1 MKGTRA
7 LSFLLALVML
17 ASLVIPGSFALPA
30 KAEDTDNGMC
40 ISKTATDN
48 GDGTYTITLEAYATG
63 SKIISEVKTDIPTD
77 IVLVLDRSGSMSD
90 PIKTTERFT
99 VYQDSESIFG
109 TTYRTRNQDYYEFRH
124 NGGICNLWYEL
135 GGSYFSVSV
144 TAQETA
150 SYKPLDEN
158 LFNYVSDGW
167 NISENCYYYYA
178 NNLYEKVGEDSY
190 QKVTLEQTVEQTESG
205 DWWNP
210 TYTYTYS
217 FADGTSVSSTGRAT
231 VPNLGDHAPLYYKI
245 VDDTKTVYTYTYTD
259 ASGNVQTI
267 GTSTG
272 ATTKPNQTF
281 YERTLVSDTNG
292 DSRLD
297 ALKTAAG
304 GFVTAVA
311 EKAKGTDKTDPS
323 DDVKHRL
330 AVVSYASDSTKHTN
344 GLLDMT
350 VAGNVSTAK
359 NAINGLNAN
368 GGTMI
373 DSGINTAN
381 GIFADNPITSSDTNG
396 RQRVLIVFTDGAPG
410 SSGDWQEDSRN
421 TANNAI
427 NYANEAKNTYGATVY
442 TIGVFPG
449 ADASSPAFLPTYTDS
464 GYILNA
470 RQVANS
476 NRFMHLLSSNYPQA
490 TSMKA
495 TGALNSK
502 LNGNSY
508 YLSAADAGTLSS
520 IFQQIA
526 SNIESGGSSTTL
538 DANAVIRDI
547 IAPQF
552 ELPANATAESIKLYT
567 AESNSSVDSW
577 KSRET
582 FAGSVSLGPN
592 DNSVSVSGF
601 SFKDNWCGKETN
613 NGQETF
619 HDGKKLIIEFTV
631 QPKAGY
637 LGGNDV
643 YTNTSAGV
651 YENDTAQKPVFTF
664 ERPQVNV
671 PIKDVTVTATDK
683 NVYLLGDLTA
693 AQLKDGATVKVG
705 GVSLDLSQANNNYGL
720 EDWQTAYVDI
730 TVAVKDASGKVIPAD
745 GLTGLTDD
753 STYTVSVT
761 VSPKNEGTVTAQSGN
776 GTGAINVFKPVLT
789 YKDSEVYYGDNVP
802 TDFSGNLASTSW
814 QHNGAAADAETMGA
828 APALSF
834 QYTPGT
840 GVINDTIATKQDI
853 PVDVTVKIGTFD
865 VTQYVDFLHDN
876 CSGKTCAVPNG
887 SEFLLH
893 VKTCQLT
900 IAKVGGASDEPY
912 VFTVYKDNTKYS
924 EVTVMG
930 GSSETIV
937 ELPVGEY
944 SIAED
949 TGWSWRYNPSV
960 SGGVTLSSGNATGE
974 ITCTNSL
981 SKLYWLNGFS
991 SVVKNIFNKAG

>member
-17 ASLVIPGSFALPA
+17 ASLVIPGSLALPA
-30 KAEDTDNGMC
+30 KADDTDNGMC
-40 ISKTATDN
+40 ISKTAKDN

-90 PIKTTERFT
+90 PIKTTEQFT
-99 VYQDSESIFG
+99 VYEDVTILFA
-109 TTYRTRNQDYYEFRH
+109 TVHRTRNQDYYEYRH
-124 NGGICNLWYEL
+124 NGGIYNLWHKV
-135 GGSYFSVSV
+135 GNSYFSVSV
-144 TAQETA
+144 TRQENA
-150 SYKPLDEN
+150 SYKELDTE
-158 LFNYVSDGW
+158 LPNYVSGRW
-167 NISENCYYYYA
+167 NSISENCYYYYA
-178 NNLYEKVGEDSY
+178 NNLYEKVGEESY
-190 QKVTLEQTVEQTESG
+190 QKVELKEKQDG
-205 DWWNP
+205 DWRDP
-210 TYTYTYS
+210 TYTYTYT
-217 FADGTSVSSTGRAT
+217 FVDGTSVSSTGRDSK
-231 VPNLGDHAPLYYKI
+231 PELGSHAPLYYKT
-245 VDDTKTVYTYTYTD
+245 VDDTQTKYTYTYTD

-267 GTSTG
+267 GESIG
-272 ATTKPNQTF
+272 ATNKPKLTF

-552 ELPANATAESIKLYT
+552 ELPDNATAENIKLYT
-567 AESNSSVDSW
+567 AESNGSVNSW
-577 KSRET
+577 KTRET
-582 FAGSVSLGPN
+582 FDGSVSLGPN

-631 QPKAGY
+631 QPKAGF
-637 LGGNDV
+637 LGGNGV

-651 YENDTAQKPVFTF
+651 YENDKAQKPVFTF

-671 PIKDVTVTATDK
+671 PIKDVTVTAADK

-693 AQLKDGATVKVG
+693 AQLKDGATVTVGDTVG
-705 GVSLDLSQANNNYGL
+705 GVSLDLNEENYGL
-720 EDWQTAYVDI
+720 ADWQTEYVDI
-730 TVAVKDASGKVIPAD
+730 GVVIKDKNDTDISAT

-753 STYTVSVT
+753 NSYTVSVT
-761 VSPKNEGTVTAQSGN
+761 VSPKGTTDGAKS
-776 GTGAINVFKPVLT
+776 GTGTGNIYVYKPVLT
-789 YKDSEVYYGDNVP
+789 YKDSSVYYGDDVP
-802 TDFSGNLASTSW
+802 TNFTANLVSTQW
-814 QHNGAAADAETMGA
+814 KHGDTLDTAVTMDGT
-828 APALSF
+828 APKLTTTN
-834 QYTPGT
+834 TPDST
-840 GVINDTIATKQDI
+840 KIVDNKINTKQDV
-853 PVDVTVKIGTFD
+853 PVNVTVDIDGTDVTTHTTFPHQD
-865 VTQYVDFLHDN
+865 CVTGEDLKG
-876 CSGKTCAVPNG
+876 GK
-887 SEFLLH
+887 FLLH
-893 VKTCQLT
+893 VNTCQLT
-900 IAKVGGASDEPY
+900 IIKSGGDSSEPY
-912 VFTVYKDNTKYS
+912 VFTVLKDGEKYT

-930 GSSETIV
+930 NNSKTIY
-937 ELPVGEY
+937 ELPFGTY
-944 SIAED
+944 SIQED
-949 TGWSWRYNPSV
+949 TRWSWRYTPEYSNAVALSKDV
-960 SGGVTLSSGNATGE
+960 TSGT
-974 ITCTNSL
+974 ITCSNTQAKSF
-981 SKLYWLNGFS
+981 WLNGFS
-991 SVVKNIFNKAG
+991 NVMQNIFNKAG

>member
-7 LSFLLALVML
+7 ISFLLVFALM
-17 ASLVIPGSFALPA
+17 ASLVVPCFFAQPA
-30 KAEDTDNGMC
+30 RAEGTDNGMS
-40 ISKTATDN
+40 ISKTAKDN

-63 SKIISEVKTDIPTD
+63 SKVISQVKKDIPTD

-99 VYQDSESIFG
+99 VYQDSESFFD

-124 NGGICNLWYEL
+124 NGGICNLWYKL
-135 GGSYFSVSV
+135 GESYFSVSV
-144 TAQETA
+144 TKQEKA
-150 SYKPLDEN
+150 DYKDIPGDTT
-158 LFNYVSDGW
+158 
-167 NISENCYYYYA
+167 NIDYYYDYYYDSP
-178 NNLYEKVGEDSY
+178 NLYEKVGETYKPVRLYVSTDWETFTYEFSDGS
-190 QKVTLEQTVEQTESG
+190 TV
-205 DWWNP
+205 
-210 TYTYTYS
+210 
-217 FADGTSVSSTGRAT
+217 VSSGRRIWNKK
-231 VPNLGDHAPLYYKI
+231 PNLANHAPLYYKI
-245 VDDTKTVYTYTYTD
+245 VDDTQTVYTYTYTD
-259 ASGNVQTI
+259 ASGNVKTI

-272 ATTKPNQTF
+272 ATTKPDLTL
-281 YERTLVSDTNG
+281 YERTLVSVTG
-292 DSRLD
+292 GGSRLD

-311 EKAKGTDKTDPS
+311 DKAKGTDKADPS

-330 AVVSYASDSTKHTN
+330 AVVSYAGNSINNTN

-350 VAGNVSTAK
+350 VTGNVTTAQ
-359 NAINGLNAN
+359 NAINGLRAD

-373 DSGINTAN
+373 DSGISTAN
-381 GIFADNPITSSDTNG
+381 GIFEANPITSSDTNG

-410 SSGDWQEDSRN
+410 SYGDWQEDSRN

-427 NYANEAKNTYGATVY
+427 SYANIAKNTYGATVY
-442 TIGVFPG
+442 TIGIFPG
-449 ADASSPAFLPTYTDS
+449 ADASSPAFLPMYTGS
-464 GYILNA
+464 GRPNNA
-470 RQVANS
+470 QQVANS

-490 TSMKA
+490 TSMTA

-508 YLSAADAGTLSS
+508 YLSAADAGTLNS

-567 AESNSSVDSW
+567 AESNGSVNSW
-577 KSRET
+577 KTRET
-582 FAGSVSLGPN
+582 FAGSVSLGTN

-613 NGQETF
+613 NGQENF

-631 QPKAGY
+631 QPKAGF

-671 PIKDVTVTATDK
+671 PIKDVTVTAADK

-693 AQLKDGATVKVG
+693 AQLKDGATVTVG
-705 GVSLDLSQANNNYGL
+705 DTVDDVTLDLGAENYGL
-720 EDWQTAYVDI
+720 ETWQNEYVDI
-730 TVAVKDASGKVIPAD
+730 DVAITDKNDTEITATGLA
-745 GLTGLTDD
+745 GLTEDN
-753 STYTVSVT
+753 SYTVSVT
-761 VSPKNEGTVTAQSGN
+761 VSSATNPTATTTKSGN
-776 GTGAINVFKPVLT
+776 GTGNIDVYKPVLT
-789 YKDSEVYYGDNVP
+789 YKDSSVYYGDSVP
-802 TDFSGNLASTSW
+802 TDFTANLVSTVWKHGDTLDTAVTMDGTAPTLTTTNKPDSSKIE
-814 QHNGAAADAETMGA
+814 NGK
-828 APALSF
+828 
-834 QYTPGT
+834 
-840 GVINDTIATKQDI
+840 INTKQDI
-853 PVDVTVKIGTFD
+853 PVDVTVSIDGTN
-865 VTQYVDFLHDN
+865 VTTHTTFPHQDCATGEDLKG
-876 CSGKTCAVPNG
+876 GK
-887 SEFLLH
+887 FLLH
-893 VKTCQLT
+893 VNTCQLT
-900 IAKVGGASDEPY
+900 IIKSGGDSSEPY
-912 VFTVYKDNTKYS
+912 VFTVLKDGEEYT

-930 GSSETIV
+930 GGRETIV
-937 ELPVGEY
+937 ELPVGSY
-944 SIAED
+944 TIAED
-949 TGWSWRYNPSV
+949 TRWSWRY
-960 SGGVTLSSGNATGE
+960 SGNNGSAAVLSADSPSGT

-981 SKLYWLNGFS
+981 SKEYWLNGFS
-991 SVVKNIFNKAG
+991 DVVKNIYRNNAG

>member
-1 MKGTRA
+1 MKGTRV

-17 ASLVIPGSFALPA
+17 ASLVIPGSLALPA
-30 KAEDTDNGMC
+30 KADDTDNGMC
-40 ISKTATDN
+40 ISKTAKDN

-99 VYQDSESIFG
+99 VYEDVNLVV
-109 TTYRTRNQDYYEFRH
+109 TTVHRTRNQDYYEFRH
-124 NGGICNLWYEL
+124 NGGIYNLWHKV
-135 GGSYFSVSV
+135 GNSYFSVSV
-144 TAQETA
+144 TKQENA
-150 SYKPLDEN
+150 SYTPLDKK
-158 LFNYVSDGW
+158 LPNYVSDGW
-167 NISENCYYYYA
+167 NISENCYYRYK
-178 NNLYEKVGEDSY
+178 NNLYEKVGEESY
-190 QKVTLEQTVEQTESG
+190 QKVQLEETVSG
-205 DWWNP
+205 DFWNR
-210 TYTYTYS
+210 TYTYTYF
-217 FADGTSVSSTGRAT
+217 FADGTSVSSTGRGSI
-231 VPNLGDHAPLYYKI
+231 PELGNHAPLYYMT
-245 VDDTKTVYTYTYTD
+245 VDDTQTKYTYTYTD
-259 ASGNVQTI
+259 ASGNVKPI
-267 GTSTG
+267 GESIG
-272 ATTKPNQTF
+272 ATTNPGLTF
-281 YERTLVSDTNG
+281 YERTLDSVTNG

-297 ALKTAAG
+297 ALKAAAG

-323 DDVKHRL
+323 DDVHHRL

-567 AESNSSVDSW
+567 AESNGSVDSW

-601 SFKDNWCGKETN
+601 SFKDNWCGKQTN
-613 NGQETF
+613 NGQENF
-619 HDGKKLIIEFTV
+619 HNGKKLIIEFTV
-631 QPKAGY
+631 QPKAGF
-637 LGGNDV
+637 LGGNGV

-671 PIKDVTVTATDK
+671 PIKDVTVTAADK

-693 AQLKDGATVKVG
+693 AQLKDGATVTVD
-705 GVSLDLSQANNNYGL
+705 GVSLDLNEENYGL
-720 EDWQTAYVDI
+720 ADWQTEYVDI
-730 TVAVKDASGKVIPAD
+730 GVVIKDKNDTDISAT

-753 STYTVSVT
+753 NSYTVSVT
-761 VSPKNEGTVTAQSGN
+761 VSPATNPTAATTKSGN
-776 GTGAINVFKPVLT
+776 GTGNIDVYKPVLT
-789 YKDSEVYYGDNVP
+789 YKDSSVYYGDSVP
-802 TDFSGNLASTSW
+802 TDFSGNLASASW
-814 QHNGAAADAETMGA
+814 QHNGAAADATTMGA

-840 GVINDTIATKQDI
+840 GVVNDTIATKQDI
-853 PVDVTVKIGTFD
+853 PVDVTVSIVSIDGKTDITEYTTFP
-865 VTQYVDFLHDN
+865 HIN
-876 CSGKTCAVPNG
+876 CEGKTCDVPSG

-893 VKTCQLT
+893 VKTCTLT
-900 IAKVGGASDEPY
+900 ITKISGDSSEPY
-912 VFTVYKDNTKYS
+912 VFSVKKGDDKYTEAS
-924 EVTVMG
+924 ITGNGSVT
-930 GSSETIV
+930 IY
-937 ELPVGEY
+937 ELPVGTY
-944 SIAED
+944 SIRED
-949 TGWSWRYNPSV
+949 TGWSWRYTPSY
-960 SGGVTLSSGNATGE
+960 SGSVTLSAD
-974 ITCTNSL
+974 C
-981 SKLYWLNGFS
+981 NGS
-991 SVVKNIFNKAG
+991 QRRDHLHQHEQRK